1 MSFPCRPPHVGSLLD
16 PGMEAHK
23 LIATGPPYCHL
34 VTFLGLATSIKSWNY
49 SSCCCLAS
57 LPLRPCSSSTLL
69 LSPPSSFNS
78 SRAVFYQG
86 KAASKCRVL
95 HLSWGNPRFK
105 YRLGEELTESSPWR
119 KDLGVLVH
127 KKLYTSHHSVLAPQK
142 ANSILGHTEEG

>member
-1 MSFPCRPPHVGSLLD
+1 M
-16 PGMEAHK
+16 
-23 LIATGPPYCHL
+23 
-34 VTFLGLATSIKSWNY
+34 
-49 SSCCCLAS
+49 
-57 LPLRPCSSSTLL
+57 
-69 LSPPSSFNS
+69 
-78 SRAVFYQG
+78 FYQG

-105 YRLGEELTESSPWR
+105 YRLGEELTESSPVE